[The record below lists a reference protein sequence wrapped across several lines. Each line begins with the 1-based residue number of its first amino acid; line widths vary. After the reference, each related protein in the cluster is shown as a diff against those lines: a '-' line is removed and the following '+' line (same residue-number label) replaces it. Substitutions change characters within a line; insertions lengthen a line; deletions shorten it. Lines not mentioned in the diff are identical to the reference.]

1 MLEIFFII
9 LIIFF
14 VLIFFYKQTVPEFSV
29 LQIEADKLDTLP
41 DILSESHP
49 IVVRGLGNPKV
60 LTLDVLKGNQRIQ
73 TLPVAP
79 PFVLNQYLADPKGK
93 TLHMLPPEI
102 RKQAAAELGLQVWAD
117 HTWFG
122 RIKEDIP
129 YAFTMSLDTEV
140 YMSSMGMRKTAAAYT
155 LIYPTNGTFTASIL
169 MESATKFLPPHWE
182 GQFVAELRPTDCP
195 LLNEVQ
201 FMDVIL
207 RPGHMFIMPPHWIVS
222 LKSADSLPVF
232 AWIEVHHPISKL
244 ASLLA

>member
-1 MLEIFFII
+1 MLEIFFIL

-29 LQIEADKLDTLP
+29 LQIESDKLDTLP
-41 DILSESHP
+41 EILSESHP
-49 IVVRGLGNPKV
+49 IVIRGLGSPKV

-73 TLPVAP
+73 TLPIAT
-79 PFVLNQYLADPKGK
+79 PFVLNQYLADPNGK
-93 TLHMLPPEI
+93 TLQTLPPEI
-102 RKQAAAELGLQVWAD
+102 RRQAAGELGVQVWAE

-129 YAFTMSLDTEV
+129 YGFTMSLDTEV
-140 YMSSMGMRKTAAAYT
+140 YMSSMGMRKTTAAFT

-169 MESATKFLPPHWE
+169 MESATKFLPQWE
-182 GQFVAELRPTDCP
+182 GQFVAELKSADYP

-207 RPGHMFIMPPHWIVS
+207 RPGHMFILPPHWIVS
-222 LKSADSLPVF
+222 LKSTDAPPVF

-244 ASLLA
+244 AAALA